1 MAHRVQDG
9 AANDGRGGPSAPESP
24 SAEARCLAA
33 RQVVEAAGDHLGP
46 FFDYRCPDMTYP
58 RWGATTVPPCGP
70 CFVDVNVASVGPD
83 DAKLRYVVAHEF
95 CHSNG
100 VRNEQAADDCAASYG
115 FPNIYFKRTSTGAPL
130 A

>member
-1 MAHRVQDG
+1 MED
-9 AANDGRGGPSAPESP
+9 
-24 SAEARCLAA
+24 RCQAA
-33 RQVVEAAGDHLGP
+33 RQAVEDAGDHLGP
-46 FFDYRCPDMTYP
+46 GFDFLCPNSEYP

-70 CFVDVNVASVGPD
+70 CFVEVNLADVGPD

-100 VRNEQAADDCAASYG
+100 VRNEQAADDCAAAYG
-115 FPNIYFKRTSTGAPL
+115 FPNIYFTRVAGAGASP